1 MLAKE
6 GYEDILYL
14 TYIGLMNSINNLI
27 PKRKGKGR
35 QTVVINDEAHII
47 NMVRTLA
54 LFKRKSIKM
63 WRKDGCWLWDAT
75 QNIKDY
81 PDEAIDILG
90 VMEWLILL
98 KMPKAELEALKKF
111 REISAEEESI
121 ISKLTTEKGK
131 FVEGVV
137 LSNKVRA
144 AFRSVP
150 PAWYLVLGQT
160 EEQEYT
166 ARQKLMSEHDVSERG
181 SHYGKASRGQS
192 MRTLALF
199 LILVFPLRLIAADFE
214 IFTLGKNTVTE
225 RNATVYIIDQGDELL
240 QSINQQMRAAGVNSE
255 EQGRRFAT
263 PELSN
268 ALLNQIRGLVK
279 AGQYQLKYFP
289 AVVIDGRYVIYG
301 TTDISLYE
309 EMKP

>member
-1 MLAKE
+1 
-6 GYEDILYL
+6 
-14 TYIGLMNSINNLI
+14 LMNSINNLI

-160 EEQEYT
+160 EEEEYT
-166 ARQKLMSEHDVSERG
+166 ARQNLMREHGVSEIG
-181 SHYGKASRGQS
+181 AAHIMEKEVEASRC
-192 MRTLALF
+192 AL
-199 LILVFPLRLIAADFE
+199 
-214 IFTLGKNTVTE
+214 
-225 RNATVYIIDQGDELL
+225 
-240 QSINQQMRAAGVNSE
+240 
-255 EQGRRFAT
+255 
-263 PELSN
+263 
-268 ALLNQIRGLVK
+268 
-279 AGQYQLKYFP
+279 
-289 AVVIDGRYVIYG
+289 
-301 TTDISLYE
+301 
-309 EMKP
+309 